1 MIEDKRTEL
10 TTGITARSEHSN
22 GYSIHLE
29 CIIMRPVAVNAGTT
43 TRYRRLPVGAILR
56 AVQSP
61 AGKRKPERHDAILRL
76 IGSHAIGSQEEL
88 RRLLE
93 ERGWQVTQATL
104 SRDLR
109 ELGLVRAQT
118 DDGARYVR
126 PESLGTDDDK
136 PALEMLL
143 PQLFDSVDGVS
154 ELLVLHTL
162 PSGAQPIAE
171 GIDARGWPE
180 IIGTIAGENTVLI
193 VCRSAQ
199 ARAELAERL
208 RTMAGQ
214 RGLTRG

>member
-1 MIEDKRTEL
+1 
-10 TTGITARSEHSN
+10 
-22 GYSIHLE
+22 
-29 CIIMRPVAVNAGTT
+29 MRQAAVNPATT
-43 TRYRRLPVGAILR
+43 TRYRALTAGAILR

-61 AGKRKPERHDAILRL
+61 GGRRKPERQEAILRL
-76 IGSHAIGSQEEL
+76 VGSHAIASQEEL
-88 RRLLE
+88 RRLLQ

-126 PESLGTDDDK
+126 PESLGIDEDK
-136 PALEMLL
+136 PSLEMLL

-171 GIDARGWPE
+171 AIDAQGWTE
-180 IIGTIAGENTVLI
+180 IIGTIAGENTILI
-193 VCRSAQ
+193 VCRSSQ
-199 ARAELAERL
+199 ARLELAERL
-208 RTMAGQ
+208 RAMAGP
-214 RGLTRG
+214 RGLSRA

>member
-1 MIEDKRTEL
+1 MHNN
-10 TTGITARSEHSN
+10 AFSRSQS
-22 GYSIHLE
+22 
-29 CIIMRPVAVNAGTT
+29 RRRR
-43 TRYRRLPVGAILR
+43 RYRTLPVGAILS

-61 AGKRKPERHDAILRL
+61 AGKRKPERHEAILRL

-88 RRLLE
+88 RQLLH

-126 PESLGTDDDK
+126 PESLGADEDK
-136 PALEMLL
+136 PSLEMLL

-171 GIDARGWPE
+171 GIDATGWPE
-180 IIGTIAGENTVLI
+180 IIGTIAGENTILI
-193 VCRSAQ
+193 VCRSSQ
-199 ARAELAERL
+199 ARVELAERL
-208 RTMAGQ
+208 RTLAGQ
-214 RGLTRG
+214 RGLVRG